1 MQISK
6 CHGWVGVFGLEECGG
21 GAPDTCA
28 RLKGRKFST
37 PCARLKGRSRY
48 TCAKT
53 EGEEPDTCARHE
65 GEDSV
70 PGQDEGEEPV
80 TPVQETEGGG
90 GGARYIPVH
99 DLKGRSPFTPVLQD

>member
-1 MQISK
+1 GGAYLSDLAAASNAH
-6 CHGWVGVFGLEECGG
+6 CETLPVCGGEIIGRRSQSRG

-53 EGEEPDTCARHE
+53 EGEEPDTCARLKGRSRVHLCKT
-65 GEDSV
+65 
-70 PGQDEGEEPV
+70 EGEEPV
-80 TPVQETEGGG
+80 
-90 GGARYIPVH
+90 H
-99 DLKGRSPFTPVLQD
+99 LLQD